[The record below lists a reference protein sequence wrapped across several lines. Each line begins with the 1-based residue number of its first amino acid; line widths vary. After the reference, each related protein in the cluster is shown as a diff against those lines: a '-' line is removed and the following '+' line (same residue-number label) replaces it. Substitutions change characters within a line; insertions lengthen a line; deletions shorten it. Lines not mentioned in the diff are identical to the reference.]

1 VKWRLYTSAL
11 QQYFFGLQIFMRRI
25 LVKLP
30 EKIKFNG
37 TSTHEIVTLL
47 NVPGHFLDTPFPA
60 QIIEDV
66 LLVCVLDGSM
76 S

>member
-1 VKWRLYTSAL
+1 
-11 QQYFFGLQIFMRRI
+11 MRRI

-66 LLVCVLDGSM
+66 LLPCVLDGIDIVRHGRDTM
-76 S
+76 VLW